1 MDPEIASFV
10 MKFKNLCH
18 AGKSA
23 NLSLTSKTGKVS
35 VNLSVEIGG
44 LCLPHHVPLHHVP
57 PPPLIPQWHRNGS
70 SRVRRRQKREEARKL
85 FAEEARKEL
94 SAEEAKVIEHAEKAE
109 NEKASDLNE
118 DPKETVNVFGEVSDE
133 ICSDN
138 TYHEP
143 KAETEE
149 VDKDELARD
158 KNVEK
163 VIVYA
168 VTKPI
173 EKKTD
178 VEQEIHEK
186 FASIDVKVKGIKTKT
201 DYRGLYE
208 KSLVEISK
216 VNLNLIWGRRLGLN
230 NCSVIAY
237 EE

>member
-10 MKFKNLCH
+10 MKFQNLCH

-23 NLSLTSKTGKVS
+23 NLSLSSKTGKVS

-44 LCLPHHVPLHHVP
+44 LRPPPHVPLHHVP
-57 PPPLIPQWHRNGS
+57 PPPLIPQWHRNRP
-70 SRVRRRQKREEARKL
+70 SRVRRQQKRAEARRL

-94 SAEEAKVIEHAEKAE
+94 SAEEVEILEQAEHAELGKAL
-109 NEKASDLNE
+109 KLNE
-118 DPKETVNVFGEVSDE
+118 EAKETVNVYSEVNDE

-138 TYHEP
+138 AYHEP
-143 KAETEE
+143 VVETEE
-149 VDKDELARD
+149 VDEDELARD

-168 VTKPI
+168 VTEPI
-173 EKKTD
+173 EKKVD
-178 VEQEIHEK
+178 VEQEIREK
-186 FASIDVKVKGIKTKT
+186 FAAIGVKVKAIKTKT
-201 DYRGLYE
+201 DYNGLYE
-208 KSLVEISK
+208 KSLVDISG

-237 EE
+237 EG